1 MIYMYIIDIYDSR
14 ISAYIYMHAW
24 YMYVLICVY
33 MHQDGTIYNYI
44 FTCIHI
50 MQYNLTIYIYII
62 SYKYKKYIYMYIH
75 MYIYIYIIYNNICLD
90 IIYIQSQ
97 HL

>member
-1 MIYMYIIDIYDSR
+1 MYDTMIYMYIVDICMIHVYVH
-14 ISAYIYMHAW
+14 IYIYMHAW

-50 MQYNLTIYIYII
+50 MQYNLTI
-62 SYKYKKYIYMYIH
+62 
-75 MYIYIYIIYNNICLD
+75 
-90 IIYIQSQ
+90 
-97 HL
+97 